1 MKKITKALALAL
13 CLSCVAGTAAA
24 CNSEPDAGSSDTIR
38 ILAALD
44 EAKFD
49 EDNNFEK
56 QVEEA
61 TGINLEFTYVG
72 MNDYETTVNNTLLTQ
87 KNIDLVSGGPDP
99 TALINQEALY
109 PLTDLMETEMPD
121 YLKYLTPEYEAQML
135 YEYEVKKDIYV
146 IKSIREAEQ
155 GYSFMVRKDWMERV
169 GVTKAPTTWT
179 EFVNMLQQF
188 KDKDANGDGNA
199 SNEIPLLVKPVDLRA
214 TFGINSKYYWCVEDG
229 EYKAVVNHSNYKAYI
244 TALRDLYSKGLLDS
258 EYVTKMVDPSWQEW
272 SSVPTAMSNNTT
284 GATVWWAEYT
294 TSSTE
299 ALQAGDADYLKNAEW
314 IGIAPVPGVN
324 CTEGYVASQAGVL
337 KNFMIPSYVPES
349 KVKTILKLI
358 NWFYT
363 DEGIE
368 LMNYGIKDVHYT
380 QMEDGSKR
388 IKDIFCT
395 FANARKAG
403 LLYDPMPFMWANDS
417 YIQMATGNSDPDEM
431 TATGKLF
438 YDALTANEG
447 HYMSQAYDMSTGVWQ
462 DKKTALS
469 EMLDDFETNMITG
482 KLSLDNY
489 DAELK
494 KILDAGLAECEAEQR
509 GAYQELVAKN

>member
-24 CNSEPDAGSSDTIR
+24 CNSEPDAGSPDTIR

-135 YEYEVKKDIYV
+135 YEYEGKKDIYV

-188 KDKDANGDGNA
+188 KDKDA
-199 SNEIPLLVKPVDLRA
+199 
-214 TFGINSKYYWCVEDG
+214 
-229 EYKAVVNHSNYKAYI
+229 
-244 TALRDLYSKGLLDS
+244 
-258 EYVTKMVDPSWQEW
+258 
-272 SSVPTAMSNNTT
+272 
-284 GATVWWAEYT
+284 
-294 TSSTE
+294 
-299 ALQAGDADYLKNAEW
+299 
-314 IGIAPVPGVN
+314 
-324 CTEGYVASQAGVL
+324 
-337 KNFMIPSYVPES
+337 
-349 KVKTILKLI
+349 
-358 NWFYT
+358 
-363 DEGIE
+363 
-368 LMNYGIKDVHYT
+368 NYGIKDVHYT

-482 KLSLDNY
+482 ELSLDNY

-509 GAYQELVAKN
+509 EAYQELVTKN